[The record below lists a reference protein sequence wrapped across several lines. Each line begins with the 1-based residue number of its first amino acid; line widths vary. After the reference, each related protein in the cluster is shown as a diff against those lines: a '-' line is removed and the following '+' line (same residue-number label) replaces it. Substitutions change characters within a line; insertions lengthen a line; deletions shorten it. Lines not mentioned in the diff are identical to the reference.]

1 MGLQAGALAGGCS
14 PGLSLEDAA
23 GEGGEEEAAE
33 VGLLL
38 WTAYFSLPSTRASPL
53 RSAKANSGEAVKTAL
68 RYLGSGF
75 NIFNS

>member
-23 GEGGEEEAAE
+23 GGGEEEAAE
-33 VGLLL
+33 DGLLP

-53 RSAKANSGEAVKTAL
+53 RSAKANIREAVKTAL

>member
-23 GEGGEEEAAE
+23 GGGEEEAAE
-33 VGLLL
+33 DGLLP

-53 RSAKANSGEAVKTAL
+53 ISERL
-68 RYLGSGF
+68 
-75 NIFNS
+75 